1 MKKFLA
7 IVLSV
12 VLVLSMSVTAFAT
25 ELNIGNQTG
34 QSTLSFTEPSAYTV
48 IIPDTIYV
56 SSGVTLEFETTF
68 LNIQQTEQLI
78 IKVNNLD
85 ENGRIPLTNELGNT
99 IDVWFDMN
107 NDANIVYRVNPDSTV
122 DYAAS
127 IGLYYVESL
136 IPAGEYTGIA
146 EFVVSVVPKTE

>member
-25 ELNIGNQTG
+25 ELNVGNQTG
-34 QSTLSFTEPSAYTV
+34 QNTLSFTEPSTYTV

-56 SSGVTLEFETTF
+56 SPETSLECETTF
-68 LNIQQTEQLI
+68 LNIQDTEQLVI
-78 IKVNNLD
+78 RLNNLD
-85 ENGRIPLTNELGNT
+85 ENNRLLLSNESGASLHACFE
-99 IDVWFDMN
+99 VA
-107 NDANIVYRVNPDSTV
+107 NDTDICYLVNPDCTV
-122 DYAAS
+122 VYAARMGLHYETS
-127 IGLYYVESL
+127 I

-146 EFVVSVVPKTE
+146 EFTVSVEPKVM